1 LEEILKHNIEDD
13 IITLGFAAR
22 LLLTNLDRDIIIDR
36 AFQSMADFAISD
48 KVGLFLHNHEEDLYC
63 VGGLIN
69 GRVEKRSFK
78 INKNDMPWLQINADK
93 NHGYFSVDHAEDIP
107 IPIIEGGIHGRK
119 CLCAPL
125 VAANNQVVGMVTF
138 EYAAEFFLPTIM
150 IQSLLLLLTI
160 IAVALE
166 TARLFQQAVYDGLT
180 GLYVRRYF
188 DLRLVEE
195 ENRIK
200 RYGGRLAILMMD
212 IDHFKKINDRYGHQE
227 GDSAL
232 CQVADIIRSSI
243 RRELDMPCRYGG
255 EEFVV
260 IMTDTDLAGALIVAE
275 RIRHSIQNH
284 VFKTAEGPIRIT
296 LSGGVAFTDQQG
308 FLTGQ
313 ELLKKA
319 DNALYRAKEN
329 GRNQIQVWE
338 R

>member
-1 LEEILKHNIEDD
+1 MDY
-13 IITLGFAAR
+13 
-22 LLLTNLDRDIIIDR
+22 
-36 AFQSMADFAISD
+36 
-48 KVGLFLHNHEEDLYC
+48 V
-63 VGGLIN
+63 
-69 GRVEKRSFK
+69 
-78 INKNDMPWLQINADK
+78 
-93 NHGYFSVDHAEDIP
+93 EDIP
-107 IPIIEGGIHGRK
+107 VPVTEGGIQGRK

-125 VAANNQVVGMVTF
+125 VAANNRVIGLVTF
-138 EYAAEFFLPTIM
+138 DYTTEFSLPPIM
-150 IQSLLLLLTI
+150 MQSLLLLLTI

-188 DLRLVEE
+188 DLRLAEE

-200 RYGGRLAILMMD
+200 RYGGRLTILIMD
-212 IDHFKKINDRYGHQE
+212 IDHFKKINDSYGHQE
-227 GDSAL
+227 GDSVL

-243 RRELDMPCRYGG
+243 RRDLDMPCRYGG

-284 VFKTAEGPIRIT
+284 AFEMTGGPIKVT
-296 LSGGVAFTDQQG
+296 LSGGVAFMDQQG
-308 FLTGQ
+308 FVTGI
-313 ELLKKA
+313 ELLKRA
-319 DNALYRAKEN
+319 DDALYRAKEN

>member
-1 LEEILKHNIEDD
+1 MEEIMNHNIEDD

-36 AFQSMADFAISD
+36 AFESMADFGISD
-48 KVGLFLHNHEEDLYC
+48 RVGLFLHNNEGDLYC
-63 VGGLIN
+63 VGGLIHDDIERHYFILN
-69 GRVEKRSFK
+69 MEGT
-78 INKNDMPWLQINADK
+78 PWLKIIADK
-93 NHGYFSVDHAEDIP
+93 NYGYFGVDYMENIP
-107 IPIIEGGIHGRK
+107 IPVTEGGIRGRK

-125 VAANNQVVGMVTF
+125 VAANNRVIGMVTF
-138 EYAAEFFLPTIM
+138 DYATDFVLPPIM
-150 IQSLLLLLTI
+150 MQSLLLLLTI

-188 DLRLVEE
+188 DLRLAEE

-200 RYGGRLAILMMD
+200 RYGGRLALLMMD
-212 IDHFKKINDRYGHQE
+212 IDHFKNINDRHGHQE
-227 GDSAL
+227 GDAVL

-243 RRELDMPCRYGG
+243 RRDLDMPCRYGG

-275 RIRHSIQNH
+275 RIRHSIQSH
-284 VFKTAEGPIRIT
+284 VFETADGPIHVT

-308 FLTGQ
+308 FITGQ
-313 ELLKKA
+313 ELLKNA
-319 DNALYRAKEN
+319 DGALYRAKEN